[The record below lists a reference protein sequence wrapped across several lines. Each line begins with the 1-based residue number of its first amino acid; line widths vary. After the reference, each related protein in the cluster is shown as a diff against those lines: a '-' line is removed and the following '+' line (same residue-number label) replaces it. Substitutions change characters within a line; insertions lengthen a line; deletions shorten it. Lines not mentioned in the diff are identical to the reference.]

1 MQPGATFELNVELLK
16 VVPPQWK
23 WACFV
28 LWEVRGNWISHLHP
42 VFFFFLIFLFIYGF
56 DNLIAAT
63 TFLLETVI
71 VLANDSFVWRS
82 IVSPRA

>member
-1 MQPGATFELNVELLK
+1 MLSFWKLYHLNESELVLCYEKFVVIEFLTFT
-16 VVPPQWK
+16 Q
-23 WACFV
+23 F
-28 LWEVRGNWISHLHP
+28 
-42 VFFFFLIFLFIYGF
+42 FFFFLIFLFIYGF